1 MAYKVLVDFTDL
13 KTGKVHLK
21 GESYTASPERLKELS
36 GTDNKRKEAVIE
48 EVKKKPA
55 TKKQTDK

>member
-1 MAYKVLVDFTDL
+1 MTYKVLVDFTDL

-48 EVKKKPA
+48 EVKKKPVA
-55 TKKQTDK
+55 KRQDK